1 LNPLKAVWESIPTP
15 ALLINAS
22 VLKRNIIRM
31 QELAN
36 QNKVHLRPHTKT
48 HRTPEIA
55 RMQLKQGSHGI
66 TVATTGEAECMF
78 DAGINNLF
86 IANEIAD
93 AEKLIRLKRLVALG
107 CQLSVGVDHSY
118 HVELANQVFSG
129 SAHSLNV
136 LIEIDVGDERA
147 GVQDFEQALALA
159 KLIEKSENVRFSG
172 VFSHEGQ
179 SYGARSKEDCQ
190 RISYESH
197 SKTVQIANLLR
208 SRGIEVRTVSVG
220 STPSILTSPV
230 LAGVTEIRPGT
241 YPLMDASQAAVINNF
256 DSCAATVLSTVISKP
271 IKSRIVL
278 NAGAKALTG
287 QMVRSG
293 ITKNHGYGYLK
304 EYGVWTNV
312 FFDEHTVV
320 NDECFASK
328 VQIGDKVEII
338 PNHICPA
345 VNLYDYFYLIE
356 EGHYKKIPIE
366 CRGKST

>member
-1 LNPLKAVWESIPTP
+1 MNPLITVWDSIPTP
-15 ALLINAS
+15 ALLINES
-22 VLKRNIIRM
+22 VLMKNISRM

-36 QNKVHLRPHTKT
+36 QYKVDLRPHTKT

-55 RMQLKQGSHGI
+55 RMQIKQGSQGI

-78 DAGINNLF
+78 HSGVNNLF
-86 IANEIAD
+86 VANEIAD
-93 AEKLIRLKRLVALG
+93 SEKLLRLKRLIALG
-107 CQLSVGVDHSY
+107 CQLSVGVDNPY

-129 SAHSLNV
+129 SVHPLNV

-147 GVQDFEQALALA
+147 GVQDFEQALAIVR
-159 KLIEKSENVRFSG
+159 LIEKSDNVRFSG

-179 SYGARSKEDCQ
+179 SYGAPSKDACQ
-190 RISYESH
+190 RISHESH
-197 SKTVQIANLLR
+197 AKTVQIANLLR
-208 SRGIEVRTVSVG
+208 ARGIEVKTVSVG

-230 LAGVTEIRPGT
+230 LTGVTEIRPGT

-256 DSCAATVLSTVISKP
+256 DYCAATVLSTVISKP
-271 IKSRIVL
+271 TMSRVVL

-293 ITKNHGYGYLK
+293 ITKNNGYGYLK
-304 EYGVWTNV
+304 EYGVWTDA

-320 NDECFASK
+320 NNEDFASK

-338 PNHICPA
+338 PNHICPV
-345 VNLYDYFYLIE
+345 VNLYDFFYLVNE
-356 EGHYKKIPIE
+356 HHYKKIQIE
-366 CRGKST
+366 CRGKSS